1 MKVQHPLCPRCGC
14 PPRFVIGTF
23 QVRVGVRADKDND
36 LSPTGEKR
44 VGKPVEREPLVLE
57 CGGQH
62 QWTSTELPST

>member
-44 VGKPVEREPLVLE
+44 VGKRVEAPMILE
-57 CGGQH
+57 CGGGH
-62 QWTSTELPST
+62 LWPSTELPST